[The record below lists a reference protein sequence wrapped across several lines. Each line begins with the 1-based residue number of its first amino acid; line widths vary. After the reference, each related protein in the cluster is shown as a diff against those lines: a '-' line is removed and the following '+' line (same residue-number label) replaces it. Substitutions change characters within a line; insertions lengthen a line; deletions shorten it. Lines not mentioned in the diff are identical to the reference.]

1 MSLTDNE
8 MLDRM
13 NEYPLEE
20 ILQASGIHLNQL
32 YSLILEL
39 LSDDEVAR
47 QNLEEHLT
55 DLDNINEDER

>member
-20 ILQASGIHLNQL
+20 ILQASGVHLSQL